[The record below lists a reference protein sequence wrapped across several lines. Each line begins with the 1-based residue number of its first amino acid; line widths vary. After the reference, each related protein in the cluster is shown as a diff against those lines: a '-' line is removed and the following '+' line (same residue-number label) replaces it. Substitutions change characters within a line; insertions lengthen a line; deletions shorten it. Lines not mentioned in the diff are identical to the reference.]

1 MTLVLVMTEFDAK
14 SKITKLED
22 TLFLLQLQKVLLIKE
37 VHFTVSMEDGNLK
50 RYVATQTAHF
60 LTVIVKPG
68 KQDISKWTENKD
80 IYTKLLQ
87 DKTPSQIITKR
98 RKHYT

>member
-37 VHFTVSMEDGNLK
+37 VHFTVSTEDGNLK

-68 KQDISKWTENKD
+68 KQDIHFEMNRKQRYLYKA
-80 IYTKLLQ
+80 
-87 DKTPSQIITKR
+87 ITR
-98 RKHYT
+98 